1 MLQNFLILKP
11 VSKTVSA
18 PSLLGRKKKKKSTAE
33 KILPC
38 AWSKLKKKK
47 IEKRENKRKREEK
60 IYIEEEIQ
68 KLFLQ
73 YFWL

>member
-18 PSLLGRKKKKKSTAE
+18 PSLLGRKKKKKHSRKNTSLCLIKTE
-33 KILPC
+33 E
-38 AWSKLKKKK
+38 KK

-60 IYIEEEIQ
+60 NIEEIQ